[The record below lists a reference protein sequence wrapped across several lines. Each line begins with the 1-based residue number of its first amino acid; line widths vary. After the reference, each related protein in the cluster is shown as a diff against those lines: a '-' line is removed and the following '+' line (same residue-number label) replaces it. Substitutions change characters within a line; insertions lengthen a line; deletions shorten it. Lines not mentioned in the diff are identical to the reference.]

1 MKKILLTLSAI
12 MFMANTAQSDISA
25 SVGISGSYAAF
36 AATGTEKNYDET
48 GTTVVTTTK
57 EYGAFTD
64 SYGSVFAEVGNEI
77 ISVGIDHVPGKI
89 ETPQNISN
97 DGPNQ
102 NRVSADFDKL
112 TTYYAKL
119 NIPQLG
125 GTYLKVGYSKV
136 DVIVNESMNSGSTY
150 KDTDTSG
157 MLYGIGYS
165 KDLGLSGVSIRAEL
179 SYSTYDDVKASN
191 NATNLNTIDVTDMI
205 GGRGTI
211 SLVKSF

>member
-1 MKKILLTLSAI
+1 MKKIIITISAI
-12 MFMANTAQSDISA
+12 MFAANAALSDITA

-36 AATGTEKNYDET
+36 AATGTERNYDET
-48 GTTVVTTTK
+48 GTTLVTTTK
-57 EYGAFTD
+57 EYGAFSD

-77 ISVGIDHVPGKI
+77 FSVGIDHVPGKI
-89 ETPQNISN
+89 ETPQNVSN
-97 DGPNQ
+97 DGANQ

-125 GTYLKVGYSKV
+125 GTYIKVGYSTV
-136 DVIVNESMNSGSTY
+136 DVIVNEAMNSGSTY
-150 KDTDTSG
+150 ADTDTNG
-157 MLYGIGYS
+157 MTYGIGYS
-165 KDLGLSGVSIRAEL
+165 KDIGMAGISLRAEIA
-179 SYSTYDDVKASN
+179 YSTYDDVKASN

-211 SLVKSF
+211 SIVKSF